1 MKKLK
6 ATIDKNGGVSI
17 EAVGFQGT
25 ACSIATAK
33 FSALLGQVVT
43 DEKKAEFFQNEE
55 SNYLKE

>member
-1 MKKLK
+1 MKKIK
-6 ATIDKNGGVSI
+6 ATIDKKGGVSL

-25 ACSIATAK
+25 ACSLATAK
-33 FSALLGQVVT
+33 FSQLLGQVVT